1 MKRGRTLCNFSFP
14 CFEHTERVFVCQIF
28 FGLSRFD
35 VLVRII
41 AGCYELKPHRVIL
54 SRKARYVKTVNGLQG
69 QKTVGVGEHRY
80 RLRWIEGI

>member
-1 MKRGRTLCNFSFP
+1 MKF
-14 CFEHTERVFVCQIF
+14 RVLVFRHVSCV
-28 FGLSRFD
+28 D

-80 RLRWIEGI
+80 RLRWSEGIQLDHIS

>member
-1 MKRGRTLCNFSFP
+1 MLVFRHVSCN
-14 CFEHTERVFVCQIF
+14 VA
-28 FGLSRFD
+28 
-35 VLVRII
+35 LVRIN

-80 RLRWIEGI
+80 RLRWSEGKQLDHISKKVT

>member
-1 MKRGRTLCNFSFP
+1 ML
-14 CFEHTERVFVCQIF
+14 VFRHVSCAEA
-28 FGLSRFD
+28 LA
-35 VLVRII
+35 RIS

-80 RLRWIEGI
+80 RLRWSEGI